1 MKFKVPRDLN
11 KMNAFTLQICIIL
24 LVRFITLTFIAN
36 IEEKKEKHSLGI
48 IISMSFGKHDTSGY
62 LPMKRKS
69 CTFSHDDVFIAQV
82 LLLEEEYC

>member
-1 MKFKVPRDLN
+1 
-11 KMNAFTLQICIIL
+11 
-24 LVRFITLTFIAN
+24 
-36 IEEKKEKHSLGI
+36 
-48 IISMSFGKHDTSGY
+48 MSFRKHDTSGY